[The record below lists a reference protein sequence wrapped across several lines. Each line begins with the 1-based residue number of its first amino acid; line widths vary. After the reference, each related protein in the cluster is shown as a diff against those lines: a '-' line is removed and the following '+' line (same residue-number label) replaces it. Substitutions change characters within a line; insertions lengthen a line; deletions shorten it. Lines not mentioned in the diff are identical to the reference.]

1 MIIQQQLDPAPRQP
15 RYSKEEFA
23 QRGNEI
29 YETQIRSQVA
39 AEHHGQIVAIDI
51 ETAAY
56 EIAQDS
62 LIAAKQL
69 LKRYPDAQ
77 IYGLRI
83 GHRGVHSFGFHAPNI
98 SV

>member
-1 MIIQQQLDPAPRQP
+1 MAVQQQLDSSPRQP
-15 RYSKEEFA
+15 KYSKEEFA

-29 YETQIRSQVA
+29 YETRIRSQIE
-39 AEHHGQIVAIDI
+39 AENHGKIVAIDI

-56 EIAQDS
+56 EIAENS
-62 LIAAKQL
+62 LTAAKQL
-69 LKRYPDAQ
+69 LKRYPNAQ